1 MVIRFSINT
10 YDSVNHFADY
20 DITYGVMNM
29 IWGVILMGT
38 SIYGLNLIWKLYTKL
53 NMCSDE
59 EQIQLRNIRTL
70 NLKALCW

>member
-1 MVIRFSINT
+1 
-10 YDSVNHFADY
+10 
-20 DITYGVMNM
+20 M

-38 SIYGLNLIWKLYTKL
+38 SIYGMRLIWKLYAKL

-59 EQIQLRNIRTL
+59 EKIQLRNIRTL

>member
-1 MVIRFSINT
+1 MNG
-10 YDSVNHFADY
+10 DHFADG
-20 DITYGVMNM
+20 DITYGVLNM

-38 SIYGLNLIWKLYTKL
+38 SIYGMRLIWKLYVKL

-59 EQIQLRNIRTL
+59 EKIQLRNIRTL